1 MRRLTG
7 TVLSARIEET
17 ANTVNRIMVIL
28 SHQLRTVLPT
38 RHEGHPF
45 RLTILSHFMGPR
57 RFHRS
62 CIERQNNGAGVRSH
76 MTATAGPT
84 VAPPG
89 ATIFQ
94 AGDVQ
99 GAPFAPVGPY
109 ER

>member
-1 MRRLTG
+1 
-7 TVLSARIEET
+7 
-17 ANTVNRIMVIL
+17 
-28 SHQLRTVLPT
+28 
-38 RHEGHPF
+38 
-45 RLTILSHFMGPR
+45 
-57 RFHRS
+57 
-62 CIERQNNGAGVRSH
+62 

-109 ER
+109 ERRTEHVQNV

>member
-1 MRRLTG
+1 
-7 TVLSARIEET
+7 
-17 ANTVNRIMVIL
+17 
-28 SHQLRTVLPT
+28 
-38 RHEGHPF
+38 
-45 RLTILSHFMGPR
+45 
-57 RFHRS
+57 
-62 CIERQNNGAGVRSH
+62 

-109 ER
+109 ERRTEHVQNHAHALV